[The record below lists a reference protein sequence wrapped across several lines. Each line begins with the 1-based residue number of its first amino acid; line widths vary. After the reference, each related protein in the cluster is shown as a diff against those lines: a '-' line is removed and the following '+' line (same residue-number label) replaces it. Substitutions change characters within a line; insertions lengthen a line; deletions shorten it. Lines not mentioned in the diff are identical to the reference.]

1 LIVGID
7 LGTTNSL
14 ISLWKDQQPALV
26 ANIHDSFLTPSVV
39 GFDDEAQILVGQPA
53 KERLVTHP
61 QLTAAE
67 FKRYMGSDKE
77 LSLGNKRFRPEELS
91 SLVIRSL
98 LDDAERACGERP
110 TDAIVTV
117 PAYFNDLQRKATQ
130 RAGELAGVKVIR
142 LLNEPTA
149 AALSY
154 GVHEKP
160 GDAKL
165 VIVDL
170 GGGTFDVSIIDQFD
184 SIIEI
189 LGSGGDNYL
198 GGADFTQI
206 VAGLIV
212 AKLKELGVAQWQCDQ
227 AAPLITRQAEQTK
240 QQLNRQRQVTV
251 SIVIEE
257 DQHQVEISAED
268 FKAAVKPLIRRI
280 ASPIIRTLRDTKLDL
295 TEINDVVLVGGASRM
310 QVFRDEIVRMF
321 GRFPAD
327 TANPDEIVALGAGV
341 LVGLEEND
349 EHLQEVVLTDVMPFT
364 LGVEISR
371 EDSQLGIVSGYYFP
385 IIERNRHIPTSRVE
399 TVYTTYD
406 GQKGIKVNVYQGE
419 SPVVKDN
426 VYIGS
431 LDVDV
436 TPQPR
441 GEEAV
446 DIRFTYDVNGALEV
460 EVTVHSTQKVAQHIF
475 SSASAQLS
483 DKELQQR
490 FEQLKALKIHPRD
503 AIVNTTL
510 MSRAHRMYAEFIGD
524 ARQVIADQIFFFEHE
539 LASQEEERIV
549 EARAKLEA
557 LFSELESS
565 R

>member
-14 ISLWKDQQPALV
+14 ISLWKDQQPVLV
-26 ANIHDSFLTPSVV
+26 PNIHDSFLTPSVV
-39 GFDDEAQILVGQPA
+39 GFDDAGQILVGQPA

-67 FKRYMGSDKE
+67 FKRYMGTEKE
-77 LSLGNKRFRPEELS
+77 LSLGNKRFRSEELS

-110 TDAIVTV
+110 TDAIITV

-130 RAGELAGVKVIR
+130 NAGALAGVNVIR

-170 GGGTFDVSIIDQFD
+170 GGGTFDVSILDQFD

-189 LGSGGDNYL
+189 LGSGGDNFL

-206 VAGLIV
+206 IAGLIID
-212 AKLKELGVAQWQCDQ
+212 KLKELGVSQWQLDQ
-227 AAPLITRQAEQTK
+227 AISLITRKAEQTK
-240 QQLNRQRQVTV
+240 LELNRQRQVTV

-257 DQHQVEISAED
+257 DQHQVEISSEE
-268 FKAAVKPLIRRI
+268 FKAAVKPLTRRV

-295 TEINDVVLVGGASRM
+295 SEINDVVLVGGASRM

-349 EHLQEVVLTDVMPFT
+349 ERLQEVVLTDVMPFT
-364 LGVEISR
+364 LGVEIAR
-371 EDSQLGIVSGYYFP
+371 EDSQLGFVSGYYFP

-399 TVYTTYD
+399 TVYTTHD
-406 GQKGIKVNVYQGE
+406 GQKGLKVNVYQGE

-431 LDVDV
+431 VHVDL

-441 GEEAV
+441 GEEAA

-460 EVTVHSTQKVAQHIF
+460 EVTVHSTRQVVQHIF
-475 SSASAQLS
+475 SSATAQLS
-483 DKELQQR
+483 DEELQQR
-490 FEQLKALKIHPRD
+490 FEQLKSLKTHPRD

-510 MSRAHRMYAEFIGD
+510 MNRAHRMYAEFIGN
-524 ARQVIADQIFFFEHE
+524 ARQVIADHIFFFERE
-539 LASQEEERIV
+539 LASQEEERIA

-557 LFSELESS
+557 LFSDLESS

>member
-53 KERLVTHP
+53 KERLVTHS

-212 AKLKELGVAQWQCDQ
+212 AKLKELGVTQWQCDQ

-490 FEQLKALKIHPRD
+490 FEQLKSLKTHPRD